1 MAEEVV
7 QGNDRY
13 YSQAIYDL
21 CQNNLEITRPTYTN
35 LNRLIAQI
43 ISSITASL
51 RLNKNMLGSIDILK
65 LWGL

>member
-51 RLNKNMLGSIDILK
+51 RLNKNMLGSIDTLK

>member
-1 MAEEVV
+1 MNIDENTS
-7 QGNDRY
+7 QLK
-13 YSQAIYDL
+13 SLQAIYDL

-51 RLNKNMLGSIDILK
+51 RCLPLLK
-65 LWGL
+65 F

>member
-1 MAEEVV
+1 MVEEVV
-7 QGNDRY
+7 HDGC

-51 RLNKNMLGSIDILK
+51 RLNKNMLGSINILK

>member
-51 RLNKNMLGSIDILK
+51 RFIFLH
-65 LWGL
+65 

>member
-1 MAEEVV
+1 MVEEVV
-7 QGNDRY
+7 QGNDGC

-51 RLNKNMLGSIDILK
+51 RFIFLH
-65 LWGL
+65 